1 VRLAARTIVFGRDA
15 QPTAFCDQPHD
26 FLIGRADKVTVCS
39 IRSEGGAMSSGSR
52 RNQQVGGKKSSAT
65 KRIVV
70 DLSSQRVEAFDGAA
84 RVFRFD
90 CVTGDSEH
98 PTDRGAFRIREKY
111 PSYRS
116 RAYNVQMDYA
126 MFFTEDGK
134 ALHQYHGPMPLS
146 LVRMAR
152 NTVSDWFG
160 SHGCVRLA
168 EADAKQL
175 FDWAPRGTV
184 VQVL

>member
-1 VRLAARTIVFGRDA
+1 
-15 QPTAFCDQPHD
+15 
-26 FLIGRADKVTVCS
+26 
-39 IRSEGGAMSSGSR
+39 MSSGSTG
-52 RNQQVGGKKSSAT
+52 NQQVGGKKSSAA
-65 KRIVV
+65 KSIVV
-70 DLSSQRVEAFDGAA
+70 DLSGQSVQAFDGAA
-84 RVFRFD
+84 TVFRFD

-98 PTDRGAFRIREKY
+98 PTDRGAFRIMRKY
-111 PSYRS
+111 SAYRS
-116 RAYNVQMDYA
+116 RACNVQMDYA
-126 MFFTEDGK
+126 MFFTGDGK

-168 EADAKQL
+168 DADAKQL
-175 FDWAPRGTV
+175 FDWAPMGTV

>member
-1 VRLAARTIVFGRDA
+1 
-15 QPTAFCDQPHD
+15 
-26 FLIGRADKVTVCS
+26 
-39 IRSEGGAMSSGSR
+39 MSSGAR
-52 RNQQVGGKKSSAT
+52 RNQQVGGIRSPAA

-70 DLSSQRVEAFDGAA
+70 HLSSQSVEAFDGAA

-98 PTDRGAFRIREKY
+98 PTDRGAFRIMQKY
-111 PSYRS
+111 RFYRS

-126 MFFTEDGK
+126 MFFTGDGK

-168 EADAKQL
+168 EADAKRL
-175 FDWAPRGTV
+175 YEWAPMGTV
-184 VQVL
+184 VQVS